1 MSEPQR
7 RVGERYEVLGRLSAG
22 PGGDIWGGRDLL
34 TGSGCALRV
43 LEPGFAADPV
53 AGFEFLGVLGR
64 IGRLAHPAIVAVS
77 DVVTGDG
84 CSALVMRLI
93 SGESLRA
100 RLDRLGPLETAEAAE
115 LVAQL
120 CDALSAAHAAGLAH
134 GRVKPS
140 NVMLEPGADALTV
153 KVTDFGMAVLD
164 GRNVNGAA
172 HSLAAAIEAAQYRA
186 PELGPVNPATET
198 LAIAPPSTAPPSIT
212 APSTAPSSTPPPIS
226 TAADVYAAGVVL
238 YEALAGHPPFTGM
251 HPDEIARL
259 HRESPPPR
267 IPGLPD
273 AIWPLLTACLAKQ
286 PHLRPAAGDLA
297 SLLRGIAPSAP
308 RRAEREVLTA
318 TAIVDPP
325 RSEPQPPQK
334 PAMPTAVITPAFTR
348 RSAFRARRAEF
359 AVTAGLTVLICGFA
373 YMLGGAAPLNRP
385 EIGSAV
391 LPGTDAATRAA
402 SVTGTGGSGSAS
414 ASPDASA
421 GPSSSAAASNSP
433 SLGTSANASASTSTG
448 PALPAGA
455 TTSAA
460 ALSSSPTP
468 SKSASSV
475 ATSPAA
481 TPVSGLPIADPIAFL
496 ETLRAKIQAL
506 VAQGRAT
513 IDPNAAGDL
522 ENLVLDLE
530 NSVIAY
536 QQNGGAAHLTEIKN
550 KITAFDARLAS
561 LVADGRI
568 SPGAALQ
575 LATYLQQ
582 LSPS

>member
-1 MSEPQR
+1 MTEPQW
-7 RVGERYEVLGRLSAG
+7 RVGERYEVLGRLSTG
-22 PGGDIWGGRDLL
+22 PGGDIWCGRDLL

-93 SGESLRA
+93 SGESLRV
-100 RLDRLGPLETAEAAE
+100 RLDRLGPLETTEAAE

-120 CDALSAAHAAGLAH
+120 CDALAAAHAVGLAH

-140 NVMLEPGADALTV
+140 NVMLEPGADELAV

-172 HSLAAAIEAAQYRA
+172 SSISAAIEAAEYRA
-186 PELGPVNPATET
+186 PELGPVAPATDT
-198 LAIAPPSTAPPSIT
+198 LAIAPPTTTPFAVAPPT
-212 APSTAPSSTPPPIS
+212 TPPSTTPDVY
-226 TAADVYAAGVVL
+226 AADVYAAGVVL
-238 YEALAGHPPFTGM
+238 YETLAGRPPFTGT
-251 HPDEIARL
+251 HPDDIARL
-259 HRESPPPR
+259 HRESLPPR

-273 AIWPLLTACLAKQ
+273 ELWPLITACLAKQ

-308 RRAEREVLTA
+308 RRAEPVVLTA
-318 TAIVDPP
+318 RVIADPTQPQLPSPQQPATPTTAI
-325 RSEPQPPQK
+325 
-334 PAMPTAVITPAFTR
+334 IPAFTR
-348 RSAFRARRAEF
+348 RSLVRARRTEL
-359 AVTAGLTVLICGFA
+359 AVTAGLTLLICGFA
-373 YMLGGAAPLNRP
+373 YALGGVAPLDRP
-385 EIGSAV
+385 AIGSSV
-391 LPGTDAATRAA
+391 LPGTDAGTRAA
-402 SVTGTGGSGSAS
+402 SVTGTDSGSAS

-421 GPSSSAAASNSP
+421 GPGSSATTSDSP
-433 SLGTSANASASTSTG
+433 SPGTSATSGISTPTG
-448 PALPAGA
+448 PAQAAGS

-460 ALSSSPTP
+460 ALSSTP
-468 SKSASSV
+468 AAGTSASAV

-481 TPVSGLPIADPIAFL
+481 SPVGGLPIADPIAFL

-550 KITAFDARLAS
+550 KIVAFDARLAQ

-568 SPGAALQ
+568 SMSAAVQ
-575 LATYLQQ
+575 LAAYLQQ